1 MRITAERRS
10 INRRAIVWL
19 LFLAPFFFITYGQVN
34 SWTATREG
42 VGSLVFDWERH
53 IPFIPWTIVPYW
65 SLDLLY
71 GLSLFVC
78 SSVHEQTRLALRLI
92 AASLVACVGFL
103 LFPLRFSFTRPEL
116 EPGLAAQLFGHLEQF
131 DLPYN
136 QAPSLHI
143 MLSWLLWLHFSRHLP
158 KAGRVLCGLWF
169 ALIALSVLTTWQ
181 HHVIDVISGF
191 AAGVL
196 VSYLISCQ
204 GHWRITAPDRRR
216 VALGLRYLALAAL
229 LAVSGHMAC
238 PLLWWPGAGA
248 LCIAL
253 GYLCLGAD
261 VFRKSPRG
269 AQSLSARLL
278 LWPCRAAALAS
289 AYLWGRRLPPVSPVV
304 QGLTISGWP
313 RWALAETA
321 VLDLCAELPRS
332 HYTFSKEYI
341 CVPLLDL
348 VTPDIQA
355 LQQAVDALEK
365 LMQRHSAVRVHCALG
380 LSRSALVSA
389 AWLLKQG
396 EALTPAGALSTVRAC
411 RAHVVIRSED
421 EVLLEQWFQQNP
433 RA

>member
-1 MRITAERRS
+1 MRIPPEQRR
-10 INRRAIVWL
+10 IYRRAFVWL

-42 VGSLVFDWERH
+42 VESLAFSWERH

-71 GLSLFVC
+71 GISLFVC
-78 SSVHEQTRLALRLI
+78 TSVHEQTRLALRLI
-92 AASLVACVGFL
+92 AASVVACVGFL
-103 LFPLRFSFTRPEL
+103 LFPLRFSFTRPQL
-116 EPGLAAQLFGHLEQF
+116 EPGLASQLFEQLEQF

-143 MLSWLLWLHFSRHLP
+143 MLSWLLWLHFRRHLSP
-158 KAGRVLCGLWF
+158 TGRVLSGLWF
-169 ALIALSVLTTWQ
+169 GLIALSVLTTWQ

-196 VSYLISCQ
+196 VSYLISYH
-204 GHWRITAPDRRR
+204 GHWRLSVPDRRR
-216 VALGLRYLALAAL
+216 ITLGLRYLALAAL
-229 LAVSGHMAC
+229 LAVSGHVTS

-261 VFRKSPRG
+261 VFKKNARG

-278 LWPCRAAALAS
+278 LWPCRAVAQVS
-289 AYLWGRRLPPVSPVV
+289 AYLWGRRLPPVSTVV

-332 HYTFSKEYI
+332 HYTLSKEYV

-355 LQQAVDALEK
+355 LQQAVEALEK
-365 LMQRHSAVRVHCALG
+365 LTQRHSAVRVHCALG

-396 EALTPAGALSTVRAC
+396 KASTPGAALSTVRDC
-411 RAHVVIRSED
+411 RARVVIRSED
-421 EVLLEQWFQQNP
+421 EDLLELWFQHNP
-433 RA
+433 AA

>member
-1 MRITAERRS
+1 MRLTAEARS
-10 INRRAIVWL
+10 IYLRGVVWL

-34 SWTATREG
+34 SWTATRED

-78 SSVHEQTRLALRLI
+78 SSVHEQTRLAWRLI
-92 AASLVACVGFL
+92 AASLVACAGFL
-103 LFPLRFSFTRPEL
+103 LFPLRFSFIRPEL
-116 EPGLAAQLFGHLEQF
+116 EPGLASQLFRQLEQF

-143 MLSWLLWLHFSRHLP
+143 MLSWLLWLHFSRHLSR
-158 KAGRVLCGLWF
+158 AGRILSGVWF
-169 ALIALSVLTTWQ
+169 MLIALSVLTTWQ
-181 HHVIDVISGF
+181 HHIIDVITGA
-191 AAGVL
+191 AAGV
-196 VSYLISCQ
+196 VVGYLISYH
-204 GHWRITAPDRRR
+204 GRWRITAPDRRR
-216 VALGLRYLALAAL
+216 LTLGLRYLALAAL
-229 LAVSGHMAC
+229 LAVMGYLAC
-238 PLLWWPGAGA
+238 PLLWWPGVGA

-253 GYLCLGAD
+253 GYLCLGVE
-261 VFRKSPRG
+261 VFNKNARG
-269 AQSLSARLL
+269 KQHMSARLL
-278 LWPCRAAALAS
+278 LWPCRAVAQLS
-289 AYLWGRRLPPVSPVV
+289 AYLWGRHLPQVSPVV
-304 QGLTISGWP
+304 QGLTLSGWP
-313 RWALAETA
+313 RSALAETA
-321 VLDLCAELPRS
+321 VLDLSAELPRS
-332 HYTFSKEYI
+332 HYTLGKEYV

-348 VTPDIQA
+348 VTPEIQA

-365 LMQRHSAVRVHCALG
+365 LTQRHSAVRVHCALG

-396 EALTPAGALSTVRAC
+396 KALTPAAALGMVRAC
-411 RAHVVIRSED
+411 RTQVVIRPED